1 MAEHPK
7 HEFTVIVNN
16 QQYKTTHKTLTG
28 SEIKK
33 LAGVPADYELFE
45 IKGSE
50 SVPVGNDQSVH
61 IHERIEFRAIPA
73 GTFG

>member
-7 HEFTVIVNN
+7 HQFTVIVNN
-16 QQYKTTHKTLTG
+16 QNYQTTHKTLTG

-33 LAGVPADYELFE
+33 LAEIPADYELFE
-45 IKGSE
+45 IRGAE

-73 GTFG
+73 GVFG